1 MKSVRQ
7 PFTFDRVIRILFTVV
22 AIVAVFYLIGLLKN
36 ALLPFLV
43 AWLLAYLINP
53 FVEFIQYRCRVKIRI
68 ISIFLALLSVI
79 GIIALFIWLIMPGI
93 VEEATKMR
101 TLIHDYLSHGAS
113 ITPFIPESWHTYLQE
128 RIDFTKIAEAMNP
141 QDWRELIEKT
151 ATHLWTVLT
160 GSVNQI
166 INIIGWLIVFL
177 YLIFILLDYDKII
190 VGFKALIP
198 NRYRAKTLEVFDDV
212 KESMNRYFRGQ
223 ACVAFLVGIL
233 FSIGFSIV
241 GLPLAILL
249 GLFIGLL
256 NMVPYLQVVG
266 FLPTLLLCLLKSV
279 EPGQSFWWLVIGCII
294 VFVVVQII
302 QDMILVPRIMGHV
315 MGLNPAIILLSLS
328 IWGTL
333 LGLIGMIIALPLTTL
348 LQSYYE
354 RYILR
359 EGVKVC
365 SPQKDIEN
373 ENDIDM

>member
-233 FSIGFSIV
+233 FSIASRSSV
-241 GLPLAILL
+241 C
-249 GLFIGLL
+249 
-256 NMVPYLQVVG
+256 
-266 FLPTLLLCLLKSV
+266 LLLYYWAFS
-279 EPGQSFWWLVIGCII
+279 SGC
-294 VFVVVQII
+294 
-302 QDMILVPRIMGHV
+302 
-315 MGLNPAIILLSLS
+315 S
-328 IWGTL
+328 IWY
-333 LGLIGMIIALPLTTL
+333 LICK
-348 LQSYYE
+348 S
-354 RYILR
+354 
-359 EGVKVC
+359 
-365 SPQKDIEN
+365 
-373 ENDIDM
+373 

>member
-101 TLIHDYLSHGAS
+101 TLIHDYLSQGAS
-113 ITPFIPESWHTYLQE
+113 ITPFIQ
-128 RIDFTKIAEAMNP
+128 
-141 QDWRELIEKT
+141 KT
-151 ATHLWTVLT
+151 AMQLWTLLT

-223 ACVAFLVGIL
+223 A
-233 FSIGFSIV
+233 
-241 GLPLAILL
+241 
-249 GLFIGLL
+249 
-256 NMVPYLQVVG
+256 YLI
-266 FLPTLLLCLLKSV
+266 CKS
-279 EPGQSFWWLVIGCII
+279 
-294 VFVVVQII
+294 
-302 QDMILVPRIMGHV
+302 
-315 MGLNPAIILLSLS
+315 
-328 IWGTL
+328 
-333 LGLIGMIIALPLTTL
+333 
-348 LQSYYE
+348 
-354 RYILR
+354 
-359 EGVKVC
+359 
-365 SPQKDIEN
+365 
-373 ENDIDM
+373 

>member
-141 QDWRELIEKT
+141 QD
-151 ATHLWTVLT
+151 
-160 GSVNQI
+160 
-166 INIIGWLIVFL
+166 
-177 YLIFILLDYDKII
+177 
-190 VGFKALIP
+190 
-198 NRYRAKTLEVFDDV
+198 
-212 KESMNRYFRGQ
+212 
-223 ACVAFLVGIL
+223 
-233 FSIGFSIV
+233 
-241 GLPLAILL
+241 
-249 GLFIGLL
+249 
-256 NMVPYLQVVG
+256 
-266 FLPTLLLCLLKSV
+266 
-279 EPGQSFWWLVIGCII
+279 
-294 VFVVVQII
+294 
-302 QDMILVPRIMGHV
+302 
-315 MGLNPAIILLSLS
+315 
-328 IWGTL
+328 
-333 LGLIGMIIALPLTTL
+333 
-348 LQSYYE
+348 
-354 RYILR
+354 
-359 EGVKVC
+359 
-365 SPQKDIEN
+365 
-373 ENDIDM
+373 